1 MSFYPAIDLEIND
14 RKARVYVLTKITTF
28 SPTDKNAI
36 SNYLSLV
43 ETANR
48 ELLDHGNK
56 YVILLWSDSSETMAD
71 WWIWGDKESESEGAG
86 IEVFL
91 FRGAEKYESPLVT
104 AEDGL
109 AILASEI
116 ELK

>member
-1 MSFYPAIDLEIND
+1 MSFYPAIDLEVNK
-14 RKARVYVLTKITTF
+14 RKVRAYVLTKITTLT
-28 SPTDKNAI
+28 PNDKDAI
-36 SNYLSLV
+36 SNYLNSV

-48 ELLDHGNK
+48 ELLDHGHK
-56 YVILLWSDSSETMAD
+56 YVILLWSDNDETMAD

-91 FRGAEKYESPLVT
+91 FRGIEKYESPLVT

-116 ELK
+116 ELD